1 MLLKF
6 GYHYGK
12 KHGRAKGRAKYSLP
26 LRRYLTIGFCHGTS
40 KEMHAAESSEHHQ
53 GPCRCAI

>member
-6 GYHYGK
+6 GYYYGK
-12 KHGRAKGRAKYSLP
+12 KCGRAKARAKYSLP

-53 GPCRCAI
+53 GP